1 MSFVHPKLQAGPRG
15 KECEDIFRTERAFG
29 RWIDGL
35 SWEKGEPTNGFDD
48 RFYIFQHILVEKILK
63 HGPLPLPHLT
73 ISISQ
78 LPIGNWIIKT
88 STWTS
93 FLLHLLQNLDDQKKN
108 LLLSKKD
115 SYHPSKKLDDEIQ
128 HNLLTSLIFSLMKD
142 SGFFDSTA
150 SGRWYCRR
158 VEDPH
163 VDWGCRIGEG
173 AKGAAG
179 LLQCFGASFFFY

>member
-1 MSFVHPKLQAGPRG
+1 MGHSLASSYNIYLAASNWQLDHQNIDLNILLTAPLAKL
-15 KECEDIFRTERAFG
+15 
-29 RWIDGL
+29 RW
-35 SWEKGEPTNGFDD
+35 SE
-48 RFYIFQHILVEKILK
+48 
-63 HGPLPLPHLT
+63 
-73 ISISQ
+73 
-78 LPIGNWIIKT
+78 
-88 STWTS
+88 
-93 FLLHLLQNLDDQKKN
+93 KN

-173 AKGAAG
+173 TVWWWPRWWWRLTAEDFAD
-179 LLQCFGASFFFY
+179 LLPIENWMFGGFPGQPRLLHCFGASCF